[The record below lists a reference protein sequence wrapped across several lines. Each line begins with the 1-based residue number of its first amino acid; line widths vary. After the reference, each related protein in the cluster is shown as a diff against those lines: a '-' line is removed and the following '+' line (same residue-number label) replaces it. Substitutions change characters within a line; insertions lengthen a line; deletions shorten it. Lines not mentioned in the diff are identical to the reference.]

1 MIVKKRKREKDKYK
15 NIIRFS
21 KLLIKKNKIQLII
34 AFILVIL
41 TSIMDLILPQFTK
54 YIIDYGI
61 MKKSITLTF
70 KFISL
75 SFIISILSAL
85 LNFMLEYLYSIMKNK
100 VTIDLRIKI
109 LDHLSKLSGN
119 YYLNIKTGNM
129 LSIIQDDINI
139 IENFDSSLIFSI
151 VANLLTSA
159 VSIVLLVG
167 MKLDLFLMVLVL
179 QVSLVCFLQEEI
191 PHFCKFFSSPHRWG
205 IFDHC
210 SHLSTFYSAV
220 TKPKYLILSSC
231 CSPRGKAAG
240 DSGVKLYPVLRLS
253 YLYHK
258 KHLSI
263 LKIQY

>member
-85 LNFMLEYLYSIMKNK
+85 LNFMLEYKYSK
-100 VTIDLRIKI
+100 R
-109 LDHLSKLSGN
+109 S
-119 YYLNIKTGNM
+119 
-129 LSIIQDDINI
+129 
-139 IENFDSSLIFSI
+139 
-151 VANLLTSA
+151 
-159 VSIVLLVG
+159 
-167 MKLDLFLMVLVL
+167 
-179 QVSLVCFLQEEI
+179 
-191 PHFCKFFSSPHRWG
+191 
-205 IFDHC
+205 
-210 SHLSTFYSAV
+210 
-220 TKPKYLILSSC
+220 
-231 CSPRGKAAG
+231 
-240 DSGVKLYPVLRLS
+240 
-253 YLYHK
+253 
-258 KHLSI
+258 
-263 LKIQY
+263 